1 VLSKDAT
8 VYTNMIY
15 SSSLIQRYT
24 ALVCVAVFEIYL
36 YDILKAITLVC
47 SFLELD
53 VLYITIQNEFQWIGG
68 DKNDMSAVHLDILT
82 VTVSS
87 LRQQVLYF

>member
-1 VLSKDAT
+1 MA
-8 VYTNMIY
+8 IY
-15 SSSLIQRYT
+15 G
-24 ALVCVAVFEIYL
+24 
-36 YDILKAITLVC
+36 C

-68 DKNDMSAVHLDILT
+68 DKNEMSAVHLEILT

-87 LRQQVLYF
+87 LHLHVFIWTATIGDRPTETFHNIIQQK